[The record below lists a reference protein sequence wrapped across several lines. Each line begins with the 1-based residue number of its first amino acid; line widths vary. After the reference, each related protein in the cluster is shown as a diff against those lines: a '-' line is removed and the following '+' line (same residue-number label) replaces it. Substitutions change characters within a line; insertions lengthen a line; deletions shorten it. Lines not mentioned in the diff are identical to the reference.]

1 VASESDAIGPPRRD
15 LPGEVAGR
23 LAHTAMSTILSPMTA
38 DLLAAAEWLDRF
50 FTAYHFRRPVNATF
64 IGRHE
69 YDAALPDYSDRG
81 MGDTVAEMEGLLRSA
96 PDGVGSPSQ
105 RLDVRLAK
113 GFLKTQLW
121 EFGSGQ
127 GPLGNP
133 SLYTGEAVFGVMS
146 LFLSDFAPTGHRVEA
161 AIERLHATPAL
172 LAQGRANVR
181 EAPTEWV
188 QRALRECEGGLT
200 FLSDGIAALGASGV
214 SSAQIEALSSAGAV
228 AAQAFADFSEYLRI
242 EIRSN
247 ESDGYSAGQEAL
259 DLHIRQAHFL
269 PEDASEIV
277 HYAEVEM
284 AAARAYVMQHAVD
297 FGVTSPEA
305 AVAGLADLH
314 PKTAGYLPRYASE
327 WKRVRSLAEREHLL
341 TWPDF
346 PIEYAPRPAWSRAA
360 APYLYFLFYRS
371 PAAYGRPPVHKY
383 MVTPIEAEMPA
394 DLQSDLLRANNDSA
408 ILLNH
413 VIHHGGIGH
422 HVQNWHAFQ
431 AESRVGQ
438 MAAVDCAS
446 RTAMQCAGTMAE
458 GWACYA
464 TDLMAEFGAL
474 TPLQEYAERQSR
486 VRMCARAVVDVRL
499 HQGRMTFEGAV
510 NYYRAHAGMSEA
522 AATGEVTKNSM
533 FPAMAL
539 MYLMGTNGIHSLRR
553 ELARRPGFELRD
565 FHDRFLSY
573 GSVPVALI
581 AESMTHAEA
590 EDRDK

>member
-1 VASESDAIGPPRRD
+1 
-15 LPGEVAGR
+15 
-23 LAHTAMSTILSPMTA
+23 MTP
-38 DLLAAAEWLDRF
+38 DPLTAAEWLDRF

-64 IGRHE
+64 IGRREH
-69 YDAALPDYSDRG
+69 DAALPDYSDRG
-81 MGDTVAEMEGLLRSA
+81 LGDTVAEMEGLLRSA
-96 PDGVGSPSQ
+96 PDEVGSPSQ

-121 EFGSGQ
+121 EFGSGH

-133 SLYTGEAVFGVMS
+133 CFYTGEAVFGVMS
-146 LFLSDFAPTGHRVEA
+146 HFLSDFAPMRHRVEA

-181 EAPTEWV
+181 DSPTAWI

-200 FLSDGIAALGASGV
+200 FLADGIGALGASGV
-214 SSAQIEALSSAGAV
+214 SSPQIDALSSAGAV
-228 AAQAFADFSEYLRI
+228 AARAFVDFAAYLQ
-242 EIRSN
+242 N
-247 ESDGYSAGQEAL
+247 EVRPDVSGGYPAGREAL

-269 PEDASEIV
+269 SEDAREIV
-277 HYAEVEM
+277 RYAEAEM
-284 AAARAYVMQHAVD
+284 AAAHAYVVQHAVD

-305 AVAGLADLH
+305 ALAGLADLH
-314 PKTAGYLPRYASE
+314 PKTAGYLPRYTSE
-327 WKRVRSLAEREHLL
+327 WKRVRALAEAEDLL
-341 TWPDF
+341 TWPNF

-383 MVTPIEAEMPA
+383 MVTPIEADMPG
-394 DLQSDLLRANNDSA
+394 DLQSELLRANNGST

-510 NYYRAHAGMSEA
+510 NYYRAHAGMSET

-533 FPAMAL
+533 FPGMAL
-539 MYLMGTNGIHSLRR
+539 MYLMGTDGVHSLRR
-553 ELARRPGFELRD
+553 ELARRPGFVLRD

-581 AESMTHAEA
+581 AESMTHAA
-590 EDRDK
+590 EHNRAK